1 MSHRL
6 LVVAMLSSAALF
18 AQPDPPARVARLS
31 HVDGTISFQPAGIDD
46 WTPAALN
53 RPLTTGDRLWAEEE
67 SRAELQM
74 GSASLHLASRT
85 AFQFLNL
92 DDRSVQVK
100 LTEGTLTIHLR
111 TLDPDESFEVDTP
124 NLAFTLLRPGDYRI
138 DADPDQQSTVVT
150 VRQGQGEVTATGQE
164 FSVRPGD
171 QATITGDDRPSYDI
185 YQAAEPDGWDRWCMD
200 RTQREDRAVSARYV
214 SRDVIG
220 YEDLDDYGSW
230 STEPEYGAVWYPRAV
245 PVGWAPYRF
254 GHWAWIEPWGW
265 TWVDEA
271 PWGFAPFHYGR
282 WAYVGRSWGWI
293 PGPGAMMSARPY
305 GRAVYSPAL
314 VAWVGGAH
322 WGVSIS
328 AGGGAPIGWVPL
340 GPREVYVPSYRASQT
355 YITRVNTTNTVL
367 NNINITNVYNSN
379 STRITY
385 VNQSAPNGVTAVS
398 AGMMASS
405 RSVSRVATTVTAE
418 QMRSAQV
425 LGNAPVSPRRE
436 SLLGGGRSG
445 VPIAA
450 PRPPDG
456 AFRREVVA
464 RSAPPAAAVPFAQRQ
479 PMLQQNPGRPV
490 EATPAPVRQTGVR
503 VVTPQPEVIRPRQED
518 RPMPQ
523 RVNPNPAPVAR
534 PEVQPQTRPGY
545 QPQVR
550 PQVQPPSRQAQAPQA
565 RPQVQPQARPAP
577 VYRNESGE
585 RAPNRQPSRPAERR
599 PEQRERKDH

>member
-6 LVVAMLSSAALF
+6 LVIAALSTAALF

-31 HVDGTISFQPAGIDD
+31 HVDGTISFQPAGVDD

-53 RPLTTGDRLWAEEE
+53 RPLTIGDRLWADEG

-100 LTEGTLTIHLR
+100 LTEGTLTVHLR
-111 TLDPDESFEVDTP
+111 TMDPDESFEVDTP

-150 VRQGQGEVTATGQE
+150 VRQGQGDVTATGQA

-185 YQAAEPDGWDRWCMD
+185 LQAPEPDGWDRWCMD

-230 STEPEYGAVWYPRAV
+230 STEAEYGAVWYPRTV

-305 GRAVYSPAL
+305 GRPVYSPAL
-314 VAWVGGAH
+314 VAWVGGAN
-322 WGVSIS
+322 WGVSLS
-328 AGGGAPIGWVPL
+328 AGGGAPVGWVPL
-340 GPREVYVPSYRASQT
+340 GPREVYVPSYRASQA
-355 YITRVNTTNTVL
+355 YFTRVNTTNTVI
-367 NNINITNVYNSN
+367 NNINITNVYNNRN

-398 AGMMASS
+398 SGMMASS
-405 RSVSRVATTVTAE
+405 RSVNQVATTVTAE

-425 LGNAPVSPRRE
+425 LGSAPVSPRRE

-464 RSAPPAAAVPFAQRQ
+464 RSAPPPAAVPFTQRQ
-479 PMLQQNPGRPV
+479 PMLQQNPGRPA
-490 EATPAPVRQTGVR
+490 EAAPAPVRQTGVR
-503 VVTPQPEVIRPRQED
+503 VVTAQPEVIRPRQED
-518 RPMPQ
+518 RQMPQ
-523 RVNPNPAPVAR
+523 RANPNPAPVAR
-534 PEVQPQTRPGY
+534 PEAQPQTRPQY
-545 QPQVR
+545 QPQT
-550 PQVQPPSRQAQAPQA
+550 
-565 RPQVQPQARPAP
+565 RPQVQPQSRPAP

-585 RAPNRQPSRPAERR
+585 RAPNRSQSRPAERK